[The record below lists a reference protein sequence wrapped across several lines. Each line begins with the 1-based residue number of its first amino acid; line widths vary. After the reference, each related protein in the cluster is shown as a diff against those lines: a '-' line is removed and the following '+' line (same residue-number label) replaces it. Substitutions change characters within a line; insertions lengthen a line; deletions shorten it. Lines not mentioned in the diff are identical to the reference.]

1 MNRYSRHTQLPEI
14 GHEGQER
21 LTQAKVL
28 VVGAGG
34 LGCPAL
40 QYLTAAGIGSIG
52 IVDFDTVSLSNLQR
66 QVLYREKDL
75 GKNKALIAKK
85 HLEALNSSIEMT
97 AFPVALTVQNSLDI
111 IRQYDIVVDAS
122 DNFATRYLINDTC
135 VKLDI
140 PMVYGSLYKFEGQVA
155 VFNHQNGPTYRCLF
169 PTPPNEGEV
178 PNCSEIGV
186 LGVLP
191 GQIGILQAT
200 EVLKIILNIGEV
212 LSGKVLYLDVRTH
225 HQQLLEI
232 TRNDEGI
239 AHIKNTPLTEVAI
252 QDCQFAPKV
261 SLDDLE
267 TEEET
272 LWIDVRNTDELPR
285 IALSN
290 LQCIPWEEVTTHT
303 NELKHHKK
311 IILFCQSGQ
320 RAQKA
325 TQALIHQGIIQC
337 YSLQEGAE
345 ALHTWIKTS
354 V

>member
-14 GHEGQER
+14 GHEGQAR
-21 LTQAKVL
+21 LMQAKVL

-40 QYLTAAGIGSIG
+40 QYLAAAGIGHIG

-75 GKNKALIAKK
+75 GKNKALTAKRR
-85 HLEALNSSIEMT
+85 LESLNSSIEIST
-97 AFPVALTVQNSLDI
+97 FPVALTANNSVDI
-111 IRQYDIVVDAS
+111 ISQYDIVVDGS

-155 VFNHQNGPTYRCLF
+155 VFNYQNGPSYRCLF
-169 PTPPNEGEV
+169 PIPPSLGEV

-200 EVLKIILNIGEV
+200 EVLKIILNIGDV

-225 HQQLLEI
+225 HQQILEI
-232 TRNDEGI
+232 TRDDEGI
-239 AHIKNTPLTEVAI
+239 AHIKNTPLVEVGI
-252 QDCQFAPKV
+252 QDCQSAPKI
-261 SLDDLE
+261 SLDDLNID
-267 TEEET
+267 EEIV
-272 LWIDVRNTDELPR
+272 WIDVRNTDELPR

-290 LQCIPWEEVTTHT
+290 LQCIPWQDVKTHT
-303 NELKHHKK
+303 NELKKHRK

-325 TQALIHQGIIQC
+325 TQILINQGITQC

-345 ALHTWIKTS
+345 VLHTWIKTS

>member
-1 MNRYSRHTQLPEI
+1 MNRYSRHTHLPEV
-14 GHEGQER
+14 GHKGQQR
-21 LTQAKVL
+21 ITQAKVL

-40 QYLTAAGIGSIG
+40 QYLVAAGIGHIG

-66 QVLYREKDL
+66 QVLYREKDI
-75 GKNKALIAKK
+75 GKNKAVTAKK
-85 HLEALNSSIEMT
+85 RLKSLNSTIEMT
-97 AFPVALTVQNSLDI
+97 AFPVALTIKNSIEI
-111 IRQYDIVVDAS
+111 IANYDIVVDGS

-155 VFNHQNGPTYRCLF
+155 VFNYQNGPSYRCLF
-169 PTPPNEGEV
+169 PTPPSLGEV

-212 LSGKVLYLDVRTH
+212 LSRKVLYLDVRTH
-225 HQQLLEI
+225 HQQILEI
-232 TRNDEGI
+232 SRDHEGI
-239 AHIKNTPLTEVAI
+239 AHIKNTPLTEVGI
-252 QDCQFAPKV
+252 QDCQSAPKV
-261 SLDDLE
+261 SLDDLAMD
-267 TEEET
+267 EEI
-272 LWIDVRNTDELPR
+272 LWIDVRNANEQPR
-285 IALSN
+285 LQFSK
-290 LQCIPWEEVTTHT
+290 LQCIPWQSVTEHI
-303 NELKHHKK
+303 NELKKHKK

-325 TQALIHQGIIQC
+325 TQALVNQGITDC
-337 YSLQEGAE
+337 YSLQEGPE

>member
-1 MNRYSRHTQLPEI
+1 MNRYSRHTQVPEI
-14 GHEGQER
+14 GYDGQDR
-21 LTQAKVL
+21 ITQAKVL

-40 QYLTAAGIGSIG
+40 QYLAAAGIGRIG

-75 GKNKALIAKK
+75 GKNKALTAKQ
-85 HLEALNSSIEMT
+85 HLEALNSSIEIT
-97 AFPVALTVQNSLDI
+97 AFPVALTVNNSVDI
-111 IRQYDIVVDAS
+111 ISQYDIVVDGS

-135 VKLDI
+135 VKLNK
-140 PMVYGSLYKFEGQVA
+140 PMIYGSLYKFEGQVA
-155 VFNHQNGPTYRCLF
+155 VFNYQNGPTYRCLF
-169 PTPPNEGEV
+169 PTPPSLGEV

-225 HQQLLEI
+225 HQQILEI
-232 TRNDEGI
+232 TRDDEGI

-252 QDCQFAPKV
+252 QDCQSAPKI
-261 SLDDLE
+261 SLDDLVMD
-267 TEEET
+267 EET
-272 LWIDVRNTDELPR
+272 LWIDVRNADEQPRLQLP
-285 IALSN
+285 N
-290 LQCIPWEEVTTHT
+290 LRCIPWEEVTTHT
-303 NELKHHKK
+303 NELKQHRK

-325 TQALIHQGIIQC
+325 TRALIHQGINHC
-337 YSLQEGAE
+337 FSLQEGAE
-345 ALHTWIKTS
+345 TLHTWIKTS